1 MKLTNAQITR
11 QDFVDNLIYQMIMEL
26 NPTTTEIDWDI
37 EFIGE
42 IRDIVEEKFVD
53 DLKICDKDRF
63 YPSIKE

>member
-63 YPSIKE
+63 YPSIKQ